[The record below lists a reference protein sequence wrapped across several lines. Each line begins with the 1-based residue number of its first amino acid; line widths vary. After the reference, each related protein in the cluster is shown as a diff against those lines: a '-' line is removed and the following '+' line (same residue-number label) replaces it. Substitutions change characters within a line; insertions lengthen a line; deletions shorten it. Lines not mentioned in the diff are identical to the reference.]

1 MNRLYKYIHVIISA
15 VVLVLE
21 CLPNG
26 IRLFFFAGPDN
37 SYVMTTSYFDMVTF
51 GNGDFFPLITAIATI
66 VLLVSSIIHIF
77 VKKRV
82 LVRWMMGLYIV
93 AGACSVLHVLLN
105 GFRAVTVVNGAVVI
119 LLAVG
124 IGLLVTGDKKSACNF
139 K

>member
-1 MNRLYKYIHVIISA
+1 MNRIYKYIHVIISA
-15 VVLVLE
+15 VILFLE

-26 IRLFFFAGPDN
+26 IRLFFFAGADN

-66 VLLVSSIIHIF
+66 VLLVCSIIHIF

-82 LVRWMMGLYIV
+82 LVRCIMVLYIV
-93 AGACSVLHVLLN
+93 AAIRSVLHVLLN

-119 LLAVG
+119 LFAVG
-124 IGLLVTGDKKSACNF
+124 IWLLVMGDKKCES
-139 K
+139 